1 MASIAIY
8 PGSFDPF
15 TCGHMDI
22 VKKAARLFSHL
33 YVVIGVNTDKARTY
47 DASRM
52 RDAIARTVADAG
64 IENCTVCLHTGLTA
78 AFAKEVGA
86 DCLVRGLRNS
96 LDYGYEE
103 NIAAVNK
110 LLCPTL
116 ETVYL
121 RADHAAV
128 SASMVRELRRF
139 GESAAAYV
147 PPAVL
152 GRLRKI
158 RCKKCF
164 FSEKD
169 CTSFCIVFTAQMCYS
184 KRKMRKCGGSYDR
197 NFPQPDP

>member
-152 GRLRKI
+152 AALDA
-158 RCKKCF
+158 C
-164 FSEKD
+164 EK
-169 CTSFCIVFTAQMCYS
+169 
-184 KRKMRKCGGSYDR
+184 
-197 NFPQPDP
+197 

>member
-47 DASRM
+47 DAARM
-52 RDAIARTVADAG
+52 RDAIARAVADAG
-64 IENCTVCLHTGLTA
+64 IENCTVCIHTGLTA

-86 DCLVRGLRNS
+86 DYLVRGLRNS

-121 RADHAAV
+121 RADRAAV

-152 GRLRKI
+152 EALDA
-158 RCKKCF
+158 C
-164 FSEKD
+164 EK
-169 CTSFCIVFTAQMCYS
+169 
-184 KRKMRKCGGSYDR
+184 
-197 NFPQPDP
+197 